1 MYFFPDEEDVDA
13 PTPTVEAEVDVLEL
27 LTVEDGARE
36 LEVSLAG
43 FLPDEK
49 GAVASV
55 PVVDTDL
62 DASDPLIV
70 EEVA

>member
-1 MYFFPDEEDVDA
+1 M
-13 PTPTVEAEVDVLEL
+13 DVLEP

-43 FLPDEK
+43 FFPDEK
-49 GAVASV
+49 GAVTSV

-62 DASDPLIV
+62 DVTDPSIV

>member
-1 MYFFPDEEDVDA
+1 MDA